1 MGIFVYSLL
10 SVMQD
15 LYHQPYHN
23 NGSPYS
29 SAMLVLTPMRTHV
42 LMIFSLGTSPIIS
55 VRVTTLN
62 PKT

>member
-29 SAMLVLTPMRTHV
+29 SAMLVRTHV
-42 LMIFSLGTSPIIS
+42 LMIFSLGTSPFIS
-55 VRVTTLN
+55 IRVTTLN